1 MTRKD
6 EVIDVNDYKVVS
18 QKEVHDNDSDNS
30 KEYTDRTK
38 EYNRS
43 FGSDNPYQD
52 YKFASENPIVAALL
66 IIFIILFAIF
76 SLMLC

>member
-52 YKFASENPIVAALL
+52 YTFA
-66 IIFIILFAIF
+66 
-76 SLMLC
+76 

>member
-30 KEYTDRTK
+30 KEY
-38 EYNRS
+38 
-43 FGSDNPYQD
+43 SDNPYQD
-52 YKFASENPIVAALL
+52 YTFASENPIVAALL

>member
-6 EVIDVNDYKVVS
+6 EVIDVNDYKVLS

-52 YKFASENPIVAALL
+52 YTFASENPIVAALL

>member
-43 FGSDNPYQD
+43 FW
-52 YKFASENPIVAALL
+52 FR
-66 IIFIILFAIF
+66 
-76 SLMLC
+76 